1 MTREAIET
9 AFHAEHNEFA
19 AAIKVV
25 GVPTND

>member
-9 AFHAEHNEFA
+9 AFHTEHDEYA

-25 GVPTND
+25 GIPTND